1 MWCRLKNWF
10 RSFQTYD
17 DLSPDLGVRRRVNRR
32 LRQRPAL
39 VHSVWFES
47 CCRPLGI
54 SSAIAQ
60 FGYQHLAQYS
70 GLSFAHVLP
79 SDRLE
84 EDLRWT
90 AVCWFDWQLH
100 LCEDVW
106 QAFGVDLSD
115 QLDQIEAGTVADLLV
130 FLQQQ
135 VYSNVAPAS

>member
-1 MWCRLKNWF
+1 
-10 RSFQTYD
+10 
-17 DLSPDLGVRRRVNRR
+17 
-32 LRQRPAL
+32 
-39 VHSVWFES
+39 
-47 CCRPLGI
+47 
-54 SSAIAQ
+54 
-60 FGYQHLAQYS
+60 
-70 GLSFAHVLP
+70 VLP

-115 QLDQIEAGTVADLLV
+115 RLDQIEAGTVADLLV